1 MRRALVCKRW
11 GCISRRQK
19 NVGHVQDLNDEQ
31 KISLAHEKGWGGLGG
46 ARQRVRESDILE
58 NYAVIKKNATE
69 E

>member
-1 MRRALVCKRW
+1 M
-11 GCISRRQK
+11 
-19 NVGHVQDLNDEQ
+19 NDEQ
-31 KISLAHEKGWGGLGG
+31 KISLAHGKGLGGVGG